1 MLKKSLFLALGVV
14 GLTIFSSV
22 TRAAEPASVRVTLSD
37 GKNGSMS
44 LTLTPS
50 KVAAGPVEFT
60 IANESHTMKHELLIL
75 PWSGSDAALPYSAK
89 TQQVAEDQLKGLQG
103 VEDLSPRETV
113 TARFSLK
120 AGRYLVFCNEPGHYR
135 AAMHTDL
142 LVGKAN

>member
-1 MLKKSLFLALGVV
+1 MLQKSRFLALGVV

-22 TRAAEPASVRVTLSD
+22 TRAVEPASVRVTLSD

-60 IANESHTMKHELLIL
+60 IANASHTMKHEFLIL

-142 LVGKAN
+142 LVGIAN